1 MSELNTKEVNFRV
14 YCPKCAHYE
23 DRAEDEPCNECLTQG
38 FNYGSHKPIKYEE
51 KDDGAKKRVV

>member
-1 MSELNTKEVNFRV
+1 MSELTTKEVNFRV
-14 YCPKCAHYE
+14 QCPKCAHYE